1 MTDTQTSIRELHDDY
16 AKQVNLAV
24 AEGRD
29 DLVDTLSTRFA
40 SARRGAPA
48 APGTTKASRASTA
61 SRAGGKDVS
70 GERAHGPLPVLL
82 VGLTVVTG
90 LVDAFSYLSLGH
102 VFVANMT
109 GNVVFVGFGLA
120 GAGGISLV
128 ASLVA
133 VLAFALGAALG
144 GRWSARQPPHRG
156 RLLAVGAAAQTV
168 LVVAAATLALVAGL
182 TGSTTRLL
190 LIVLLATAMG
200 GQNAVARRLAV
211 PDLTTTVLTLTV
223 TGLVADTTT
232 TKVRLRRL
240 VPVLAMLG
248 GAFAGGVLLRWV
260 SPTAP
265 LWTAAL
271 VLAATAIVVHRA
283 TGRPHAETWR

>member
-1 MTDTQTSIRELHDDY
+1 MTETHTGIRELHDDY
-16 AKQVNLAV
+16 SEQVNLAV

-29 DLVDTLSTRFA
+29 DLIATLSTRFA
-40 SARRGAPA
+40 AARRTPQQNPAPPQA
-48 APGTTKASRASTA
+48 
-61 SRAGGKDVS
+61 
-70 GERAHGPLPVLL
+70 GERRAASSERTHGPLPVLL

-128 ASLVA
+128 ASIVA

-144 GRWSARQPPHRG
+144 GRWSARQAPHRG

-168 LVVAAATLALVAGL
+168 LVVTAATLAVIAGVTGSATRLVLVA
-182 TGSTTRLL
+182 
-190 LIVLLATAMG
+190 LLAIAMG

-223 TGLVADTTT
+223 TGLVADTTS
-232 TKVRLRRL
+232 TKVRLRRV

-248 GAFAGGVLLRWV
+248 GAFAGGALLRWV
-260 SPTAP
+260 SPSAP
-265 LWTAAL
+265 LWAAAV

-283 TGRPHAETWR
+283 SAHPQADAWR